1 LSKGE
6 GGETSGNSW
15 EAPQSKGIPSIAE
28 ITAKV
33 ENDWQGVRNSL
44 RPMTFQLKTVH
55 ATLLKA
61 LQLSKKL
68 ARWAMKL
75 VYEEKKKE
83 QVRTGEAFIAIIA
96 IVSWQSWIT
105 FSLLVNRL
113 RVKRELAGL
122 MLTQEIS

>member
-1 LSKGE
+1 M
-6 GGETSGNSW
+6 
-15 EAPQSKGIPSIAE
+15 
-28 ITAKV
+28 

-96 IVSWQSWIT
+96 IVS
-105 FSLLVNRL
+105 
-113 RVKRELAGL
+113 
-122 MLTQEIS
+122 